1 MFSSVIST
9 KELKCTESARED
21 GLGWQVFVDNH
32 QYVPIKRNLLFR
44 TLRSYHFKLCVLLFE
59 DSKTIE
65 ADTSLNQNMF
75 ARFIAFL
82 AALGVALA
90 TTGVDVSQLTSS
102 SSWSC
107 AKSYGYNFA
116 CIRVYKSS
124 GAVDSNGPT
133 NINNAWNAG
142 MAHVDG
148 YIFPCYSCG
157 DAAGQVRFFF

>member
-1 MFSSVIST
+1 
-9 KELKCTESARED
+9 
-21 GLGWQVFVDNH
+21 
-32 QYVPIKRNLLFR
+32 
-44 TLRSYHFKLCVLLFE
+44 
-59 DSKTIE
+59 
-65 ADTSLNQNMF
+65 MF
-75 ARFIAFL
+75 AKFVAFL

-107 AKSYGYNFA
+107 AKNYGYNFA
-116 CIRVYKSS
+116 CVRVYKSS

-133 NINNAWNAG
+133 NINNAWKAG

-157 DAAGQVRFFF
+157 DAAGQVGLILFLILA